1 MQHFEF
7 VNWWIGEFSVLFL
20 DVTNRLSDEFF
31 RIWGKFLF
39 MLWFHEHLV
48 YEYSNP
54 SKLNNPY
61 YTIRKNISD
70 RVHKPCVFCNK
81 NHFSAVFHRPDTY
94 IVLHQNGSKCVVL
107 GQKLRKNLFHIG
119 CKEKFD
125 VDWGLHDAV
134 WCALL
139 KNDEKYHY
147 KPRIL

>member
-1 MQHFEF
+1 MKKIGEIDII
-7 VNWWIGEFSVLFL
+7 WWIFSILV
-20 DVTNRLSDEFF
+20 N
-31 RIWGKFLF
+31 FLF

-48 YEYSNP
+48 YGYSNP
-54 SKLNNPY
+54 PELNNPY

-70 RVHKPCVFCNK
+70 RVHKPCVFFNK
-81 NHFSAVFHRPDTY
+81 NRFSAVFHRPDKC

-119 CKEKFD
+119 CKEKFG

-139 KNDEKYHY
+139 KIKVVYLRGHVIWSDVAWPVN
-147 KPRIL
+147 

>member
-1 MQHFEF
+1 MIG
-7 VNWWIGEFSVLFL
+7 WW
-20 DVTNRLSDEFF
+20 
-31 RIWGKFLF
+31 KFLF

-54 SKLNNPY
+54 SKPNNPY

-70 RVHKPCVFCNK
+70 RVHKPCVFYNK
-81 NHFSAVFHRPDTY
+81 NRFSAVFHRRDMY
-94 IVLHQNGSKCVVL
+94 IVLHQNGSKCVVS

-139 KNDEKYHY
+139 KIKVVFKRVMSSGHMWLDLLI
-147 KPRIL
+147 RFVRQT